1 MSLSRNVRLATV
13 IASAGLLS
21 CNGSSSTPTTTG
33 VIGMSLGGDHSCASS
48 YDNGMR
54 CWGNNASG
62 QLGNGTNTSSVVPV
76 EPTPFGSGPSGTG
89 GGAYIQ
95 DFAAGGA
102 HTCVIGSGGK
112 ISCWGSNFYGQ
123 LGVDSKIDYNSPQ
136 PIRTLT
142 GAGGAVISATFV
154 AAGEDH
160 TCALYSGDNVA
171 CWGRFYALK
180 PTTWVPGLTAPV
192 EVKAGGNQTCV
203 REHGGAVKCWRML
216 ATTTPSPAIVP
227 GLSAK
232 KIAVGRWHACAI
244 DQSDALKCWG
254 SNNTQGQLGNGNRT
268 TTSAVVSVVRSGA
281 ADAATD
287 IAAGEFHTC
296 ALFASGGVECW
307 GSNSVGQTGD
317 PGPSGF
323 TLTAFRVISSGASG
337 VAAGSAHSC
346 ARIDVGTVRQ
356 MRCWGVNG
364 DGQLGNGSTSQFSVA
379 PVQVSGLP

>member
-1 MSLSRNVRLATV
+1 MPLSRIVRLATV

-33 VIGMSLGGDHSCASS
+33 VIGMSLGGDHSCENS

-95 DFAAGGA
+95 DFATGGA
-102 HTCVIGSGGK
+102 HTCVIGSRGK
-112 ISCWGSNFYGQ
+112 IFCWGSNFYGQ
-123 LGVDSKIDYNSPQ
+123 LGVDSKIDYKSPQ
-136 PIRTLT
+136 PVRPVTVLGDT
-142 GAGGAVISATFV
+142 TPLGATFV
-154 AAGEDH
+154 AAGNDH
-160 TCALYSGDNVA
+160 TCALYSGGNVA

-180 PTTWVPGLTAPV
+180 PTTWVPGLTVPI

-203 REHGGAVKCWRML
+203 REHGGTVKCWRML

-227 GLSAK
+227 GVSAK
-232 KIAVGRWHACAI
+232 KIAVGQYHACAI

-254 SNNTQGQLGNGNRT
+254 SNTLAQLGNGSHLN
-268 TTSAVVSVVRSGA
+268 TSAVVSVIRSGPS
-281 ADAATD
+281 DTPVD
-287 IAAGEFHTC
+287 IAAGQFHTC
-296 ALFASGGVECW
+296 ALFASGAVECW
-307 GSNSVGQTGD
+307 GNNATGETGQPGGTGSTVT
-317 PGPSGF
+317 P
-323 TLTAFRVISSGASG
+323 FRVIATGASG
-337 VAAGSAHSC
+337 VAAGSVHSC
-346 ARIDVGTVRQ
+346 ARIDDGNVRR
-356 MRCWGVNG
+356 MKCWGSNA
-364 DGQLGNGSTSQFSVA
+364 DGRLGNGSASQFSVT